1 MVGGSEELPPM
12 SRSLTLQRWLLPP
25 VAAAL
30 AMALQMGASQ
40 AQTQPSAQPPTQ
52 ERVKLTESQKQE
64 LFKARRGWALRDNA
78 ARMAILQ
85 KSDRC
90 VQAATDLETLRRC
103 LGDERMANRRLMETT
118 RNDATALA
126 QRLGIPMPEGR
137 GEGKRGP
144 WAQGSNPQP

>member
-1 MVGGSEELPPM
+1 M

-40 AQTQPSAQPPTQ
+40 AQSQPSAQPPAQ

-90 VQAATDLETLRRC
+90 VQAATDLDSLRRC
-103 LGDERMANRRLMETT
+103 LGDDRLANRRLMETT

-126 QRLGIPMPEGR
+126 QRLGIPMPERR
-137 GEGKRGP
+137 GEDKRGP
-144 WAQGSNPQP
+144 WGRGNTPQP

>member
-1 MVGGSEELPPM
+1 M

-30 AMALQMGASQ
+30 AMALQVGASQ
-40 AQTQPSAQPPTQ
+40 AQTNPSPQPPAQ
-52 ERVKLTESQKQE
+52 ERVKLTENQKQE

-78 ARMAILQ
+78 ARMAVLQ
-85 KSDRC
+85 QSDRC
-90 VQAATDLETLRRC
+90 VQAATDLEALRRC

-137 GEGKRGP
+137 GEGKRGRWGNTNTP
-144 WAQGSNPQP
+144 KP

>member
-1 MVGGSEELPPM
+1 MT
-12 SRSLTLQRWLLPP
+12 RSVTLQRWLLPP

-30 AMALQMGASQ
+30 AMAFQVAASQ
-40 AQTQPSAQPPTQ
+40 AQPQTQPAVPVTGP
-52 ERVKLTESQKQE
+52 ERVKLTDTQKQE

-90 VQAATDLETLRRC
+90 VQASTDLETLRGC
-103 LGDERMANRRLMETT
+103 LGDERMAERRLMETT

-137 GEGKRGP
+137 GPGKRGA
-144 WAQGSNPQP
+144 WGRGTTPQP